1 MTPEERRT
9 RPAGALSPVNVELS
23 IAAVNALPY
32 LLQDIEKLR
41 TALRTT
47 VEALEVVDL
56 HNPGGIVVGISIAVG
71 RKALTETAKP

>member
-9 RPAGALSPVNVELS
+9 RPAGALSPVNIELS
-23 IAAVNALPY
+23 IAAMNALPF

-47 VEALEVVDL
+47 VEALEAVDRED
-56 HNPGGIVVGISIAVG
+56 PGGIVVGIGIAVG
-71 RKALTETAKP
+71 RKALKETAKP